1 MADPLQTVLAE
12 FLDFL
17 PGLLAALVIFLA
29 TLYLATLIS
38 RLIRR
43 SLEKQR
49 VDPALTLLL
58 FYATRWAIVLIGLVA
73 ALRQVNFELTGF
85 LAGLGI
91 LGFTLGFALQD
102 ISRNIVAGM
111 LLLVHRPFEIGDLVE
126 IEGFSGRVKS
136 VDLRSTEILTLDG
149 NNVLIPNGNVFT
161 VPIVNYSRESTRRIE
176 LTIGV
181 AYDSDL
187 ELVRH
192 TALHAIRSIPDVL
205 STPGPSLY
213 FHTFNDSSI
222 DFTARYW
229 IDTRVTDAVTAID
242 PAIVAIQQAFARRNI
257 EIPYPIQTEITV
269 PGTARVKN
277 MKTP

>member
-1 MADPLQTVLAE
+1 MTDALQTILAE
-12 FLDFL
+12 FLEFL
-17 PGLLAALVIFLA
+17 PGLLAALVIFLV
-29 TLYLATLIS
+29 TLYLAALIS
-38 RLIRR
+38 RLVRH

-58 FYATRWAIVLIGLVA
+58 FHTTRWSVLLIGLVA

-111 LLLVHRPFEIGDLVE
+111 LLLVQRPFEIGDLVE
-126 IEGFSGRVKS
+126 IEGFTGRVKS

-161 VPIVNYSRESTRRIE
+161 VPITNYSRESTRRME

-187 ELVRH
+187 ELVRY
-192 TALHAIRSIPDVL
+192 TALQAIRSIPDVL
-205 STPGPSLY
+205 SSPGPSLY

-222 DFTARYW
+222 DFTVRYW
-229 IDTRVTDAVTAID
+229 IDTRVTDAVTAVD
-242 PAIVAIQQAFARRNI
+242 PAIVAIQQAFARKNI

-269 PGTARVKN
+269 PGTARVRGMN
-277 MKTP
+277 SA

>member
-1 MADPLQTVLAE
+1 MTDALQTILAE
-12 FLDFL
+12 FLEFL
-17 PGLLAALVIFLA
+17 PGLLAALVIFLV
-29 TLYLATLIS
+29 TLYLAALIS
-38 RLIRR
+38 RLVRH

-58 FYATRWAIVLIGLVA
+58 FHTTRWSVLLIGLVA

-111 LLLVHRPFEIGDLVE
+111 LLLVQRPFEIGDLVE
-126 IEGFSGRVKS
+126 IEGFTGRVKS

-161 VPIVNYSRESTRRIE
+161 VPITNYSRESTRRME

-187 ELVRH
+187 ELVRY
-192 TALHAIRSIPDVL
+192 TALQAIRAIPDVL
-205 STPGPSLY
+205 SSPGPSLY

-222 DFTARYW
+222 DFTVRYW
-229 IDTRVTDAVTAID
+229 IDTRVTDAVTAVD
-242 PAIVAIQQAFARRNI
+242 PAIVAIQQAFARKNI

-269 PGTARVKN
+269 PGTARVRGMN
-277 MKTP
+277 SA